1 MIDYIRGILADK
13 EIEHVA
19 VEASGVGYS
28 VTIPLSTY
36 EKLPEPG
43 KEVKVFIH
51 YYVRE
56 DAIKLYGFASKIERE
71 IFRELIAISKIGP
84 KIALGILSA
93 VSIENLVASVNSA
106 DSARLEKIPGI
117 GLKTAQRLVVELKGK
132 LGMYSSTAAP
142 VSAPSIKRTGGKI
155 NNRRDEAF
163 AAMMSLGYNDKQV
176 LKAVTRVE
184 QEIEED
190 APIEEWIKMALQV
203 I

>member
-56 DAIKLYGFASKIERE
+56 DAVKLYGFASKIERE

-132 LGMYSSTAAP
+132 LGMYSSSSTP
-142 VSAPSIKRTGGKI
+142 VSVSTIKRSDGKI

>member
-19 VEASGVGYS
+19 IEASGVGYS

-56 DAIKLYGFASKIERE
+56 DAVKLYGFASKTERE
-71 IFRELIAISKIGP
+71 IFRQLIAISKVGP
-84 KIALGILSA
+84 KMALSILSG
-93 VSIENLVASVNSA
+93 VSIENLVASVNAA

-142 VSAPSIKRTGGKI
+142 VSAAAIKRSGGKA
-155 NNRRDEAF
+155 NSRRDEAF
-163 AAMMSLGYNDKQV
+163 AAMLSLGYNDKQV
-176 LKAVTRVE
+176 MKAVTRVE
-184 QEIEED
+184 QEIDEN
-190 APIEEWIKMALQV
+190 APIEEWIRMALQV

>member
-1 MIDYIRGILADK
+1 LIDYIRGILADK
-13 EIEHVA
+13 EIEHIA
-19 VEASGVGYS
+19 VEANGVGYS
-28 VTIPLSTY
+28 VSIPLSTY

-56 DAIKLYGFASKIERE
+56 DAVKLYGFASKTERE
-71 IFRELIAISKIGP
+71 IFLHLIAISKIGP

-132 LGMYSSTAAP
+132 LGMYASSSAP
-142 VSAPSIKRTGGKI
+142 VSVSAIKRSGGKI
-155 NNRRDEAF
+155 NSRRDEAF

-184 QEIEED
+184 QEIGDD
-190 APIEEWIKMALQV
+190 APIEEWIRMALQV